1 MYKCMNNTN
10 FLYKNYEMFLHIL
23 FVLTILY
30 ILFCNDL
37 HISLIKKIN
46 MKKKCRPKL
55 VTINHRYEPKI
66 KKLNQI

>member
-30 ILFCNDL
+30 ILFSNDL

-46 MKKKCRPKL
+46 MKKKM
-55 VTINHRYEPKI
+55 
-66 KKLNQI
+66 